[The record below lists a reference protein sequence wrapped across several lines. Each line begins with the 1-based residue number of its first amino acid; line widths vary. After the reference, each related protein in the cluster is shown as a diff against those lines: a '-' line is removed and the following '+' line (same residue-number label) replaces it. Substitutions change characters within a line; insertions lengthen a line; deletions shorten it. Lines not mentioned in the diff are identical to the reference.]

1 MYKSFINELIRICQS
16 NSNKKIL
23 NDITN
28 LYKMY
33 TPICLEKIINDEISK
48 NFEMSKLSVIKNGD
62 TPYYKYNLFTSNNF
76 DVFDIKWQKDSF
88 SKIHDHPDNGCIVY
102 MYNQGNLTESNFI
115 KLNKGQLKF
124 TSNKNITHG
133 DIGYKIGDKYLHQI
147 KCNIYSETLHIYIPG
162 NFKMKCYTF
171 V

>member
-62 TPYYKYNLFTSNNF
+62 TPYYSN
-76 DVFDIKWQKDSF
+76 V
-88 SKIHDHPDNGCIVY
+88 
-102 MYNQGNLTESNFI
+102 
-115 KLNKGQLKF
+115 
-124 TSNKNITHG
+124 
-133 DIGYKIGDKYLHQI
+133 
-147 KCNIYSETLHIYIPG
+147 
-162 NFKMKCYTF
+162 
-171 V
+171 